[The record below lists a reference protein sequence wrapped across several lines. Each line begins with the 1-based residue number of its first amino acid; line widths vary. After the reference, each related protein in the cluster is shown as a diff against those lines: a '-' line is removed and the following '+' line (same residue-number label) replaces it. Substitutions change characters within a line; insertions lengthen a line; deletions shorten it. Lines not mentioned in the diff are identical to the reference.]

1 MDMRSVQHQAL
12 VNEWKER
19 ILAQRNSG
27 QSVRQW
33 CENNG
38 EKETTYY
45 YWLKVI
51 RNEVLITTNLP
62 AASARAA
69 SFVELPGIST
79 AVHPESRDR
88 DICAVVHLSAM
99 RLEIHNGA
107 SAETL
112 GSILALLRPLC

>member
-1 MDMRSVQHQAL
+1 M
-12 VNEWKER
+12 
-19 ILAQRNSG
+19 
-27 QSVRQW
+27 VREQW
-33 CENNG
+33 REG
-38 EKETTYY
+38 TTYY

-69 SFVELPGIST
+69 SFVELPDIST
-79 AVHPESRDR
+79 AVHLESRDR

-99 RLEIHNGA
+99 RLEIHNGT